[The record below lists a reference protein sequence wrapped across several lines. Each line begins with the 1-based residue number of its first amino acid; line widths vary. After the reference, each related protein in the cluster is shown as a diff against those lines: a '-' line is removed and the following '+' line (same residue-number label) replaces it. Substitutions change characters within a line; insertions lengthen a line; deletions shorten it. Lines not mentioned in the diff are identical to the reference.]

1 MYLIGLDLGTTGCKS
16 MVFDTMGRIFGEH
29 YIEYEVIFLPDG
41 GAEQDAE
48 RSRMRSC
55 GGSMRRKP
63 LLQLLKRR
71 GLTRRKPPVS
81 PSAHRGVHLF
91 LLAAT
96 ESRWPMQSHG
106 MTHAHCR
113 RRGICMRAMARRTC
127 FTGWDILRNRL
138 YSRRSCG

>member
-48 RSRMRSC
+48 
-55 GGSMRRKP
+55 
-63 LLQLLKRR
+63 
-71 GLTRRKPPVS
+71 PVS